1 MPQSDIIVVER
12 LVKRYGARAA
22 VRGVSFSIQAGEI
35 VGLLGPNG
43 SGKST
48 ILRILTGY
56 LRSTSGSVR
65 IGGVDVTEHAARNY
79 VGYVPEDAP
88 LYDWMRVGE
97 FLEFMAA
104 IKGVRGRAAD
114 TAIASVCEPLDLAR
128 GIG

>member
-12 LVKRYGARAA
+12 LVKRYGARIA
-22 VRGVSFSIQAGEI
+22 VRGVSFSVKAGEI

-56 LRSTSGSVR
+56 LRSSSGAVR
-65 IGGVDVTEHAARNY
+65 IGGVDVADHAARNY

-104 IKGVRGRAAD
+104 IKGVRCLLYTSPSPRDGLLSRMPSSA
-114 TAIASVCEPLDLAR
+114 
-128 GIG
+128 